1 MHDKVGRIE
10 IMIVCKDGVVLD
22 WVPQALYTAAIFK
35 HPRKGRACIEDGRLQ
50 LVLCCIIR
58 QTSSA
63 NSVCLLMNIWWDF
76 NMW

>member
-50 LVLCCIIR
+50 SSVVLHN
-58 QTSSA
+58 SA
-63 NSVCLLMNIWWDF
+63 DKFSE
-76 NMW
+76 